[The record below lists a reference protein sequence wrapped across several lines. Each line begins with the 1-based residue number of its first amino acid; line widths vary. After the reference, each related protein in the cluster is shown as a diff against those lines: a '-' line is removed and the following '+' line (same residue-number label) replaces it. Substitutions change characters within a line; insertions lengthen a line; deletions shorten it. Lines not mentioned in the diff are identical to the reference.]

1 MRPAILALITVLL
14 LLSGAAMPASCEAQV
29 ISNFFKS
36 KPKPTI
42 HRSPKGSFSLKLPV
56 SAHEIKISESQDE
69 LQEQVTVNDKI
80 GMQLSVLVTHRTPES
95 KTWLKEWYEEL
106 PPEIRD
112 EATGRP
118 AKMTKRML
126 SFRDGIPMVYLIKGP
141 FRTNEGRIYFVNNGI
156 FEYQGKIY
164 DISATNPL
172 AGKPQVTGKLP
183 QGIDAEEVAARFL
196 AVECFGTLKTHLVLN
211 E

>member
-95 KTWLKEWYEEL
+95 KTWLKEGMRNF
-106 PPEIRD
+106 PPKS
-112 EATGRP
+112 G
-118 AKMTKRML
+118 TKQP
-126 SFRDGIPMVYLIKGP
+126 GVPPK
-141 FRTNEGRIYFVNNGI
+141 
-156 FEYQGKIY
+156 
-164 DISATNPL
+164 
-172 AGKPQVTGKLP
+172 
-183 QGIDAEEVAARFL
+183 
-196 AVECFGTLKTHLVLN
+196 
-211 E
+211 

>member
-1 MRPAILALITVLL
+1 MRPFIVAVAAVLL
-14 LLSGAAMPASCEAQV
+14 ISSGVASPNPCEAQLLPK
-29 ISNFFKS
+29 IFKS

-56 SAHEIKISESQDE
+56 SAHEIKMSETQDE
-69 LQEQVTVNDKI
+69 LQEQVTVNDKM
-80 GMQLSVLVTHRTPES
+80 GMQLSVLVTHRIPES
-95 KTWLKEWYEEL
+95 RNWLQEWYEEL
-106 PPEIRD
+106 PTEIRD

-118 AKMTKRML
+118 AKITKRML

-141 FRTNEGRIYFVNNGI
+141 FRTSEGQVYFVNNGI

-172 AGKPQVTGKLP
+172 AGKPQVVGNP

-211 E
+211 D

>member
-1 MRPAILALITVLL
+1 MRTFIIAVTSVLL
-14 LLSGAAMPASCEAQV
+14 MSSGAAMRSSCEAQV
-29 ISNFFKS
+29 ISKILKS
-36 KPKPTI
+36 KPKPTS

-56 SAHEIKISESQDE
+56 SAHEIKISETQDE
-69 LQEQVTVNDKI
+69 TQEQVTVNDKI

-95 KTWLKEWYEEL
+95 RNWLQEWYEEL
-106 PPEIRD
+106 PSEIRD

-126 SFRDGIPMVYLIKGP
+126 NFRDGIPMVYLIKGP
-141 FRTNEGRIYFVNNGI
+141 FRTNEGRVYFVNNGI

-172 AGKPQVTGKLP
+172 VGKQ
-183 QGIDAEEVAARFL
+183 QGNEADEVAARFL
-196 AVECFGTLKTHLVLN
+196 SVECFGTLKTHLVLN
-211 E
+211 D